1 MEAELNFEE
10 SQTELNE
17 VDFNLTD
24 SFYDEDNTT
33 KRDLSDLF
41 DLDSLREGVDQLKR
55 ILDLKS
61 LSERLLWD
69 LSSYWWILLLFYFL
83 AFILSFLWIGKTT
96 PYNKVL

>member
-33 KRDLSDLF
+33 RDLSDLF